1 MDEACVEVV
10 DVFLERADAR
20 GRVGWKGPEDG
31 NAEASGVLGKL
42 EQVGRGS
49 MLLGDGGGR
58 LEHVDQD

>member
-10 DVFLERADAR
+10 NVFPHYADGR
-20 GRVGWKGPEDG
+20 GHVGWKGTEDDDE
-31 NAEASGVLGKL
+31 EASGVLGKL
-42 EQVGRGS
+42 EQAGRGP